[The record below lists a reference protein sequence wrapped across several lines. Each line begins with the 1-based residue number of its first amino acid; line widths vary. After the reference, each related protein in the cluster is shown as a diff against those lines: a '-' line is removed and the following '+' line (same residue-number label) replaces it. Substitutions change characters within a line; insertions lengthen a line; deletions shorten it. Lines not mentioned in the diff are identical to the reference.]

1 MKPRPFRHRCIS
13 EEITSEDALLECL
26 APPRSL
32 AGRTIQG
39 LDLEPHLEALAK
51 QDLSDTI
58 FLGCSFGGR
67 AHEVRLIQA
76 GAAIFPL
83 INNLPYDPYR
93 TTLYSVPELMEGR
106 EAGGYPATRDF
117 QIYEHFD
124 RARRRETGVG
134 LRETLAQRL
143 HDHAIDDALEELLG
157 QASGKG
163 VIAIMG
169 GHGTGRSDP
178 YFRAVTHL
186 TWSLTRAGY
195 FVATGGGPGIMEA
208 GNLGAYFANY
218 SDPQVL
224 DDVLELLSRADKF
237 AGDEEEGTPAYLEAI
252 KRYFEV
258 GQEVLERFSGEV
270 DPALAERYGRER
282 KEPGQSLAIPTWF
295 YGHEPSNL
303 WSTHVAKYFSN
314 SLREDGLL
322 AIATGGVVFAPG
334 SAGTMQE
341 VFMDLAQNHYAT
353 FRYRSPMVFLG
364 RERWTSLFALVQEF
378 VQARGAETLYGDLI
392 GLVDTAEE
400 ASAFLQSHPPRLR
413 ATKTPLYELLEGGP
427 A

>member
-1 MKPRPFRHRCIS
+1 MKPRPWRQRCIS
-13 EEITSEDALLECL
+13 EEITTEAALRECL
-26 APPRSL
+26 TPPLSL
-32 AGRTIQG
+32 EGRTIQG
-39 LDLEPHLEALAK
+39 LNLEPFLSALSEQDLE
-51 QDLSDTI
+51 DTI
-58 FLGCSFGGR
+58 FVGCTFGGR
-67 AHEVRLIQA
+67 AHEVRLIER

-93 TTLYSVPELMEGR
+93 PNLYSVEELMEGR
-106 EAGGYPATRDF
+106 EEGGYPATRDF
-117 QIYEHFD
+117 KIYEHFD
-124 RARRRETGVG
+124 RARRRPTGVG

-143 HDHAIDDALEELLG
+143 HDHAIDDALEELLAK
-157 QASGKG
+157 ASGKG
-163 VIAIMG
+163 VVAIMG
-169 GHGTGRSDP
+169 GHGTARSDP

-186 TWSLTRAGY
+186 TWTLTRAGY

-224 DDVLELLSRADKF
+224 DDVLSALSEADTF
-237 AGDEEEGTPAYLEAI
+237 AGDEEEGTPAYLGAI

-258 GQEVLERFSGEV
+258 GQGVLERFSGEV
-270 DPALAERYGRER
+270 DPTLAERYGRER
-282 KEPGQSLAIPTWF
+282 PEPGQSLAIPTWF

-353 FRYRSPMVFLG
+353 FRFRSAMVFLG
-364 RERWTSLFALVQEF
+364 RERWESLFALLHAF
-378 VQARGAETLYGDLI
+378 VAARGGETLYGDLI

-400 ASAFLQSHPPRLR
+400 AFSFLESHPPRLR
-413 ATKTPLYELLEGGP
+413 APKTPLYELLEP
-427 A
+427 RA

>member
-1 MKPRPFRHRCIS
+1 MKPRPWRQRCIS
-13 EEITSEDALLECL
+13 EEITTAAGLRECL
-26 APPRSL
+26 TPPLSL
-32 AGRTIQG
+32 KGRTIQG
-39 LDLEPHLEALAK
+39 LDLEPFLADLAD
-51 QDLSDTI
+51 QDLEDTI
-58 FLGCSFGGR
+58 FLGCQFGGR
-67 AHEVRLIQA
+67 AQEVKLIEG

-93 TTLYSVPELMEGR
+93 STLYTVPELMEGR
-106 EAGGYPATRDF
+106 DQGGYPGTRDF
-117 QIYEHFD
+117 KIYEHFD

-143 HDHAIDDALEELLG
+143 HDHAIDDALEELLAV
-157 QASGKG
+157 ASGKG
-163 VIAIMG
+163 VVAIMG

-186 TWSLTRAGY
+186 TWALTRAGY

-218 SDPQVL
+218 SDAQVL
-224 DDVLELLSRADKF
+224 DDVLVELSTADKF
-237 AGDEEEGTPAYLEAI
+237 AGGEKEGTPAYLEAI

-258 GQEVLERFSGEV
+258 GQTVLERFSGEV
-270 DPALAERYGRER
+270 DPALAVKYGRER
-282 KEPGQSLAIPTWF
+282 PEPGQSLAIPTWF

-353 FRYRSPMVFLG
+353 FRFRSPMVFLG
-364 RERWTSLFALVQEF
+364 RERWTSLFALVHEF
-378 VQARGAETLYGDLI
+378 VKARGGETLYGDLI

-400 ASAFLQSHPPRLR
+400 AFAFLEAHPPRLR
-413 ATKTPLYELLEGGP
+413 DPKTPLYDLLEQQG
-427 A
+427 

>member
-1 MKPRPFRHRCIS
+1 MKPRPWRQRCIS
-13 EEITSEDALLECL
+13 EEITSERALRECL
-26 APPRSL
+26 TPPLSL
-32 AGRTIQG
+32 KGRTIQG
-39 LDLEPHLEALAK
+39 LDLEPFLSQLAE
-51 QDLSDTI
+51 QDLEDTI
-58 FLGCSFGGR
+58 FLGCRFGGR
-67 AHEVRLIQA
+67 AHEVKLIER

-93 TTLYSVPELMEGR
+93 STLYTVPELMEGR
-106 EAGGYPATRDF
+106 EEGGYPATRDF
-117 QIYEHFD
+117 RIYEHFD
-124 RARRRETGVG
+124 RARRREVGVG

-143 HDHAIDDALEELLG
+143 HDHAIDDALEELLAV
-157 QASGKG
+157 ASGKG
-163 VIAIMG
+163 VVAIMG

-208 GNLGAYFANY
+208 GNLGAFFANY
-218 SDPQVL
+218 RDPQIL
-224 DDVLELLSRADKF
+224 DDVLAELSKADKF

-252 KRYFEV
+252 KDYFEV
-258 GQEVLERFSGEV
+258 GQVVLERFSGEV
-270 DPALAERYGRER
+270 DPALAEKYGRER
-282 KEPGQSLAIPTWF
+282 PEPGQSLAIPTWF

-322 AIATGGVVFAPG
+322 AIATSGVVFAPG

-364 RERWTSLFALVQEF
+364 RDRWTSLFALVQEF
-378 VQARGAETLYGDLI
+378 VAARGAEDLYGDLI

-400 ASAFLQSHPPRLR
+400 ACEFIQAHPPRLR
-413 ATKTPLYELLEGGP
+413 DPKTPLYELLEGQK
-427 A
+427 

>member
-1 MKPRPFRHRCIS
+1 MKPRPWRQRCVS
-13 EEITSEDALLECL
+13 EEITTEAGLRECM
-26 APPRSL
+26 APPMNL

-39 LDLEPHLEALAK
+39 LNLEPHLAALEAQELE
-51 QDLSDTI
+51 DVI
-58 FLGCSFGGR
+58 FLGCTFGDR
-67 AHEVRLIQA
+67 ASEIRLIER

-83 INNLPYDPYR
+83 IKNLPYNPYR
-93 TTLYSVPELMEGR
+93 STLYSVPELMEG
-106 EAGGYPATRDF
+106 EAKGGYPATRDF

-143 HDHAIDDALEELLG
+143 HDHAIDDALEEVL
-157 QASGKG
+157 ATCSGKG
-163 VIAIMG
+163 VVAIMG
-169 GHGTGRSDP
+169 GHGTARSDP

-186 TWSLTRAGY
+186 TWALTRAGY

-208 GNLGAYFANY
+208 GNLGAFFANY
-218 SDPQVL
+218 RDPQIL
-224 DDVLELLSRADKF
+224 DDVLATLSSADKF
-237 AGDEEEGTPAYLEAI
+237 AGDEQEGTPEYLRAI

-258 GQEVLERFSGEV
+258 GQEVLERFSGVV
-270 DPALAERYGRER
+270 DPDLVERYGRER
-282 KEPGQSLAIPTWF
+282 PDPGQSLAIPTWF

-364 RERWTSLFALVQEF
+364 RERWASLFALLNEF
-378 VQARGAETLYGDLI
+378 VSAQGGEALYGDLI
-392 GLVDTAEE
+392 GLVETADE
-400 ASAFLQSHPPRLR
+400 AFAFLKEHPPRLR
-413 ATKTPLYELLEGGP
+413 KAKPPLYELLDRG
-427 A
+427 